1 MPLNTT
7 RFDVL
12 DYLKTPEDRLAFIEA
27 AFEDGEATII
37 ARTMSSVAQSIGM
50 NVVAKKAGMTLDTF
64 VEVLSEGD
72 PPLSMLLAVLKALDL
87 QLLVKRIDQQ
97 SLNG

>member
-27 AFEDGEATII
+27 AFEDGEAMII
-37 ARTMSSVAQSIGM
+37 ARTISSVAQSIGM
-50 NVVAKKAGMTLDTF
+50 NVVAKKAGMTLGTF
-64 VEVLSEGD
+64 IEALSEGD

-97 SLNG
+97 